1 MKKLFINGEWVIVKI
16 RPFTMAISEVMIIVP
31 KRVGQKVTW
40 QNVPGEMEHCG
51 LTKDR
56 SAYCITTIKNADY
69 NNCSQNVL
77 EDIMSRDRLYCK
89 SIDFESHRASY
100 ELLRALS

>member
-16 RPFTMAISEVMIIVP
+16 RPVTMAISELMIIVP

-51 LTKDR
+51 LTLDR
-56 SAYCITTIKNADY
+56 SAYCITMIKNADY
-69 NNCSQNVL
+69 NNCSQNVY
-77 EDIMSRDRLYCK
+77 EDIISRDRIYCK
-89 SIDFESHRASY
+89 SIDLDSHRASY